1 MLQTSGLLLTI
12 NEDGSIRVEYEDYDT
27 PMGGDY
33 SSMYDLDQE
42 NANKLRKLMKKKHPL
57 LSFKNALIWEVG
69 KNLNDEK
76 FQKLMDKN
84 DIKYTHTTWLS

>member
-33 SSMYDLDQE
+33 SSMYDLDSE
-42 NANKLRKLMKKKHPL
+42 NANKLKKLMKKKHPL
-57 LSFKNALIWEVG
+57 LSFKNALICEVG

-76 FQKLMDKN
+76 FQKLMEKN

>member
-33 SSMYDLDQE
+33 SSMYDLDSE
-42 NANKLRKLMKKKHPL
+42 NANKLKKLMKKKYPL
-57 LSFKNALIWEVG
+57 LSFKNALICEVG

-84 DIKYTHTTWLS
+84 EIKYTHTTWLS

>member
-33 SSMYDLDQE
+33 SSMYDLDSE

>member
-33 SSMYDLDQE
+33 SSMYDLDSE

-57 LSFKNALIWEVG
+57 LSFKNALILEVG

>member
-33 SSMYDLDQE
+33 SSMYDLDSE
-42 NANKLRKLMKKKHPL
+42 NADKLRKLMKKKHPL

>member
-1 MLQTSGLLLTI
+1 
-12 NEDGSIRVEYEDYDT
+12 
-27 PMGGDY
+27 
-33 SSMYDLDQE
+33 
-42 NANKLRKLMKKKHPL
+42 MKKKHPL
-57 LSFKNALIWEVG
+57 LSFKDALIWEVG

>member
-33 SSMYDLDQE
+33 SSMYDLDSE
-42 NANKLRKLMKKKHPL
+42 NANKLKKLMRKKHPL

-69 KNLNDEK
+69 KNLND
-76 FQKLMDKN
+76 
-84 DIKYTHTTWLS
+84 

>member
-33 SSMYDLDQE
+33 SSMYDLDSE
-42 NANKLRKLMKKKHPL
+42 NANKLKQLMKKKHPL

-76 FQKLMDKN
+76 FQKLMEKN

>member
-33 SSMYDLDQE
+33 SSMYDLDSE
-42 NANKLRKLMKKKHPL
+42 NANKLRKLMMKKHPA
-57 LSFKNALIWEVG
+57 SVF
-69 KNLNDEK
+69 
-76 FQKLMDKN
+76 
-84 DIKYTHTTWLS
+84 

>member
-33 SSMYDLDQE
+33 SSMYDLDSE

-57 LSFKNALIWEVG
+57 LSFKNSLIWEVG

>member
-33 SSMYDLDQE
+33 SSMYDLDSE

-84 DIKYTHTTWLS
+84 DIKYTRTTWLS

>member
-12 NEDGSIRVEYEDYDT
+12 NEDGTVRVEYEDYDT

-33 SSMYDLDQE
+33 SSMYDLDSE

>member
-33 SSMYDLDQE
+33 SSMYDLDSE

-57 LSFKNALIWEVG
+57 LSFKNSLILEVG

>member
-33 SSMYDLDQE
+33 SSMYDLDSE
-42 NANKLRKLMKKKHPL
+42 NANKLKKLMKKKHPL